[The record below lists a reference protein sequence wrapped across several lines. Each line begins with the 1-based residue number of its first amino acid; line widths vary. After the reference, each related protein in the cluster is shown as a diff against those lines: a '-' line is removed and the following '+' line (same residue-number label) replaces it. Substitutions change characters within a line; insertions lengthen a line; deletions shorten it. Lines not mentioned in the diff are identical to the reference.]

1 MREKNGA
8 DQQEKARE
16 EKRMDRAACESLLA
30 PLIPVAHCTSA
41 AMSVSSVLHFP
52 LLKSMRRVSVLDN

>member
-16 EKRMDRAACESLLA
+16 EKRMDRTACESLA

>member
-16 EKRMDRAACESLLA
+16 EKRMDRTACESLA

-52 LLKSMRRVSVLDN
+52 LLKSMR